1 MKTCLR
7 GPVLDR
13 FRLIAA
19 LLVVCIHTSP
29 LDSISP
35 LGDFVLTR
43 IFCRVAVPFFLM
55 ISGHFLAAGQWRSLG
70 RFWRKTLLLYGLA
83 ILLYLPLN
91 WYTGSPSGWGWIKA
105 LLTDGTFYHLWY
117 FPALLLGVLLA
128 RLLARLGMPAALTL
142 AGVLYLIGLG
152 GDSYYGLTAQ
162 VPALAQCYDGLFV
175 LSSYTRNGLF
185 FVPLFVLLGVMD
197 MRLSRRTAVVGFL
210 LSLAAMTA
218 EGLLLHTLG
227 TQRHDSMYLTL
238 PFCILFLFSLL
249 QSANQGRDL
258 RARQLSLLIYL
269 LHPWSIV
276 AVRGGAELLHLESL
290 LIHNSVGHF
299 CAVVVVTLCAALVL
313 DRLRPLRPSPTARA
327 WREVDRNA
335 LIHNA
340 QVLRQALPP
349 GCSLMAVVKAEAYGH
364 GGASTARILR
374 RAGVGAFAVACLAE
388 GIALRRH
395 GVSGTILILG
405 YTPPEEA
412 PLLRRWRLTQ
422 TVADEAHGLALAA
435 QGVPVRVHLALDTGM
450 HRLGI
455 PAEDHEAI
463 ARLYALPILRIGG
476 VFSHLCVSDSPAPAD
491 IAFTQG
497 QLDRFYAAVGWM
509 KEQGYDPGAIHIQA
523 SYGLWNLPPQPCRY
537 VRAGIAL
544 YGVSSDQNP
553 VLHPLDL
560 RPALSLRAKVA
571 SVRTIPAGQGAGYGL
586 AFRAEQDTRLAVVT
600 IGYADGLPRSL
611 SQQGGR
617 VIIRGVSCPMV
628 GRMCM
633 DQLLVDVTH
642 LPQAVPGDM
651 VTLIGTDGEAVL
663 KAEEVAVQSG
673 TIANELLSRLGSRL
687 PVVRT

>member
-185 FVPLFVLLGVMD
+185 FVPLFVLLGVVD

-544 YGVSSDQNP
+544 YGVASDQNP

>member
-544 YGVSSDQNP
+544 YGVASDQNP

-628 GRMCM
+628 GRICM

>member
-19 LLVVCIHTSP
+19 FMVVCIHTSP
-29 LDSISP
+29 LDSVTP

-91 WYTGSPSGWGWIKA
+91 WYTGSPSGWGWVKA

-117 FPALLLGVLLA
+117 FPALLLGVPLA

-162 VPALAQCYDGLFV
+162 VPALAQCYDGLFL

-185 FVPLFVLLGVMD
+185 FVPLFVLLGAVD
-197 MRLSRRTAVVGFL
+197 MRLSRRTAGVGFL

-218 EGLLLHTLG
+218 EGLLLHHLG
-227 TQRHDSMYLTL
+227 TQRHDSMYLAL
-238 PFCILFLFSLL
+238 PFCMLFLFSLL

-258 RARQLSLLIYL
+258 RARRLSLLVYL

-290 LIHNSVGHF
+290 LVHNSVGHF
-299 CAVVVVTLCAALVL
+299 YAVVVVTLCAALVL

-327 WREVDRNA
+327 WREVDRSA

-340 QVLRQALPP
+340 RVLKQALPS

-374 RAGVGAFAVACLAE
+374 RAGVDAFAVACLEE
-388 GIALRRH
+388 GITLRRH
-395 GVSGTILILG
+395 GVGCTILILG

-412 PLLRRWRLTQ
+412 PLLRLWRLTQ
-422 TVADEAHGLALAA
+422 TVADEVHGLALAA

-463 ARLYALPILRIGG
+463 ARLYALPTLRIGG
-476 VFSHLCVSDSPAPAD
+476 VFSHLCVSDSLAPAD

-497 QLDRFYAAVGWM
+497 QLDRFYTAVGWM

-523 SYGLWNLPPQPCRY
+523 SYGLWNLSPQPCRY

-544 YGVSSDQNP
+544 YGVASDQNP

-560 RPALSLRAKVA
+560 RPVLSLRARVA
-571 SVRTIPAGQGAGYGL
+571 SVRTVPAGQGAGYGL
-586 AFRAEQDTRLAVVT
+586 AFRAERDTRLAVVT

-642 LPQAVPGDM
+642 LPQVAPGDM
-651 VTLIGTDGEAVL
+651 ATLIGTDGEAVL

>member
-7 GPVLDR
+7 GPLLDR

-19 LLVVCIHTSP
+19 FMVVCIHTSP
-29 LDSISP
+29 LDSLSP

-55 ISGHFLAAGQWRSLG
+55 VSGHFLAAGQWRSLG

-117 FPALLLGVLLA
+117 FPALLLGVPLA

-142 AGVLYLIGLG
+142 AGVLYLTGLG

-162 VPALAQCYDGLFV
+162 VPTLAQCYDGLFV

-185 FVPLFVLLGVMD
+185 FVPLFVLLGAVD
-197 MRLSRRTAVVGFL
+197 MRLSRRTAGVGFL

-218 EGLLLHTLG
+218 EGLLLHHLG
-227 TQRHDSMYLTL
+227 TQRHDSMYLAL
-238 PFCILFLFSLL
+238 PFCMLFLFSLL

-258 RARQLSLLIYL
+258 RARRLSLLVYL

-276 AVRGGAELLHLESL
+276 AVRGGAELLHLEGL
-290 LIHNSVGHF
+290 LVHNSVGHF

-327 WREVDRNA
+327 WQEVDRNA
-335 LIHNA
+335 LIHNTR
-340 QVLRQALPP
+340 VLKQALPP
-349 GCSLMAVVKAEAYGH
+349 DCSLMAVVKAEAYGH

-374 RAGVGAFAVACLAE
+374 RAGVDAFAVACLEE

-395 GVSGTILILG
+395 RVSGTILILG

-435 QGVPVRVHLALDTGM
+435 QGIPVRVHLALDTGM

-455 PAEDHEAI
+455 PAEDHDAI
-463 ARLYALPILRIGG
+463 TRLYALPTLRICG
-476 VFSHLCVSDSPAPAD
+476 VFSHLCVSDSLAPAD

-523 SYGLWNLPPQPCRY
+523 SYGLWNLSPQPCRY

-544 YGVSSDQNP
+544 YGVASDQNP
-553 VLHPLDL
+553 VLHPLNL
-560 RPALSLRAKVA
+560 RPALSLRARVA

-586 AFRAEQDTRLAVVT
+586 AFRAERDTRLAVIT

-617 VIIRGVSCPMV
+617 VIIRGVFCPMV

-642 LPQAVPGDM
+642 LPQAAPGDM

>member
-19 LLVVCIHTSP
+19 FMVVCIHTSP
-29 LDSISP
+29 LDSVTP

-91 WYTGSPSGWGWIKA
+91 WYTGSSSGWGWVKA

-117 FPALLLGVLLA
+117 FPALLLGVPLA

-185 FVPLFVLLGVMD
+185 FVPLFVLLGAVD
-197 MRLSRRTAVVGFL
+197 MRLSRRTAGVGFL

-218 EGLLLHTLG
+218 EGLLLHHLG
-227 TQRHDSMYLTL
+227 TQRHDSMYLAL
-238 PFCILFLFSLL
+238 PFCMLFLFSLL

-258 RARQLSLLIYL
+258 RARRLSLLVYL

-290 LIHNSVGHF
+290 LVHNSVGHF
-299 CAVVVVTLCAALVL
+299 YAVAVVTLCAALVL

-327 WREVDRNA
+327 WREVDRSA

-340 QVLRQALPP
+340 RVLKQALPS

-374 RAGVGAFAVACLAE
+374 RAGVDAFAVACLEE
-388 GIALRRH
+388 GITLRRH
-395 GVSGTILILG
+395 GVGCTILILG

-412 PLLRRWRLTQ
+412 PLLRLWRLTQ
-422 TVADEAHGLALAA
+422 TVADEVHGLALAA

-463 ARLYALPILRIGG
+463 ARLYALPTLRIGG
-476 VFSHLCVSDSPAPAD
+476 VFSHLCVSDSLAPAD

-497 QLDRFYAAVGWM
+497 QLDRFYTAVGWM
-509 KEQGYDPGAIHIQA
+509 MEQGYDPGTIHIQA
-523 SYGLWNLPPQPCRY
+523 SYGLWNLSPQPCRY

-544 YGVSSDQNP
+544 YGVASDQNP

-560 RPALSLRAKVA
+560 RPVLSLRARVA
-571 SVRTIPAGQGAGYGL
+571 SVRTVPAGQGAGYGL
-586 AFRAEQDTRLAVVT
+586 AFRAERDTRLAVVT

-642 LPQAVPGDM
+642 LPQAAPGDM
-651 VTLIGTDGEAVL
+651 VTLIGADGEAVL

>member
-1 MKTCLR
+1 MKNCLR
-7 GPVLDR
+7 GPALDR

-35 LGDFVLTR
+35 MGDFVLTR

-55 ISGHFLAAGQWRSLG
+55 VSGHFLAAGQWRSLG

-117 FPALLLGVLLA
+117 FPALLLGVPLA

-142 AGVLYLIGLG
+142 AGLLYLIGLG
-152 GDSYYGLTAQ
+152 GDSYYGPTAQ

-185 FVPLFVLLGVMD
+185 FVPLFVLLGAVD
-197 MRLSRRTAVVGFL
+197 MRLSRRTAGVGFL

-218 EGLLLHTLG
+218 EGLLLHHLS
-227 TQRHDSMYLTL
+227 TQRHDSMYLAL
-238 PFCILFLFSLL
+238 PFCMLFLFALL
-249 QSANQGRDL
+249 QSANQGRDQH
-258 RARQLSLLIYL
+258 ARRLSLLVYL

-276 AVRGGAELLHLESL
+276 AVRGGAELLHLEGL
-290 LIHNSVGHF
+290 LVHNSVGHF

-340 QVLRQALPP
+340 QVLRQALPS

-364 GGASTARILR
+364 GGVSTARILR
-374 RAGVGAFAVACLAE
+374 RAGVDAFAVACLAE

-422 TVADEAHGLALAA
+422 AVADEAHGLALAA

-455 PAEDHEAI
+455 PAEDHDAI
-463 ARLYALPILRIGG
+463 ARLYALPTLRIGG
-476 VFSHLCVSDSPAPAD
+476 VFSHLCVSDSLAPAD

-523 SYGLWNLPPQPCRY
+523 SYGLWNLPSQPCRY

-544 YGVSSDQNP
+544 YGVASDQNP

-560 RPALSLRAKVA
+560 RPVLSLRARVA
-571 SVRTIPAGQGAGYGL
+571 SVRTVPAGQGAGYGL
-586 AFRAEQDTRLAVVT
+586 AFRAERDTRLAVVT

-611 SQQGGR
+611 SHQGGR

-642 LPQAVPGDM
+642 LPQVAPGDM
-651 VTLIGTDGEAVL
+651 ATLIGTDGEAVL

-687 PVVRT
+687 PVVLI

>member
-19 LLVVCIHTSP
+19 FMVVCIHTSP
-29 LDSISP
+29 LDSLSP

-117 FPALLLGVLLA
+117 FPALLLGVPLA

-185 FVPLFVLLGVMD
+185 FVPLFVLLGAVD
-197 MRLSRRTAVVGFL
+197 MRLSRRTAGVGFL

-218 EGLLLHTLG
+218 EGLLLHHLG
-227 TQRHDSMYLTL
+227 TQRHDSMYLAL
-238 PFCILFLFSLL
+238 PFCMLFLFSLL

-258 RARQLSLLIYL
+258 RARRLSLLVYL

-290 LIHNSVGHF
+290 LVHNSVGHF
-299 CAVVVVTLCAALVL
+299 YAVAVVTLCAALVL

-327 WREVDRNA
+327 WREVDRSA

-340 QVLRQALPP
+340 RVLKQALPS

-374 RAGVGAFAVACLAE
+374 RAGVDAFAVACLEE
-388 GIALRRH
+388 GITLRRH
-395 GVSGTILILG
+395 GVGCTILILG

-412 PLLRRWRLTQ
+412 PLLRLWRLTQ
-422 TVADEAHGLALAA
+422 TVADEVHGLALAA

-463 ARLYALPILRIGG
+463 ARLYALPTLRIGG
-476 VFSHLCVSDSPAPAD
+476 VFSHLCVSDSLAPAD

-497 QLDRFYAAVGWM
+497 QLDRFYTAVGWM

-523 SYGLWNLPPQPCRY
+523 SYGLWNLSPQPCRY

-544 YGVSSDQNP
+544 YGVASDQNP

-560 RPALSLRAKVA
+560 RPVLSLRARVA
-571 SVRTIPAGQGAGYGL
+571 SVRTVPAGQGAGYGL
-586 AFRAEQDTRLAVVT
+586 AFRAERDTRLAVVT

-642 LPQAVPGDM
+642 LPQAAPGDM
-651 VTLIGTDGEAVL
+651 VTLIGADGEAVL

>member
-1 MKTCLR
+1 M
-7 GPVLDR
+7 DR

-185 FVPLFVLLGVMD
+185 FVPLFVLLGVVD

-276 AVRGGAELLHLESL
+276 AVRGEAELLHLESL

>member
-276 AVRGGAELLHLESL
+276 AVRGEAELLHLESL

-544 YGVSSDQNP
+544 YGVASDQNP

>member
-7 GPVLDR
+7 GPALDR

-19 LLVVCIHTSP
+19 FMVVCIHTSP

-35 LGDFVLTR
+35 MGDFVLTR

-55 ISGHFLAAGQWRSLG
+55 ISGHFLAASQWRSLG
-70 RFWRKTLLLYGLA
+70 RFWRKTLVLYGLA

-91 WYTGSPSGWGWIKA
+91 WYTGSPLGWGWVKA

-117 FPALLLGVLLA
+117 FPALLLGVPLA

-142 AGVLYLIGLG
+142 AGLLYLIGLG

-185 FVPLFVLLGVMD
+185 FVPLFVLLGAADV
-197 MRLSRRTAVVGFL
+197 RLSRRTAGAGFL
-210 LSLAAMTA
+210 LSLAAITA

-227 TQRHDSMYLTL
+227 TQRHDSMYLAL
-238 PFCILFLFSLL
+238 PFCMLFLFTLL
-249 QSANQGRDL
+249 QSANQGRDQH
-258 RARQLSLLIYL
+258 ARRLSLLVYL

-276 AVRGGAELLHLESL
+276 AVRGGAELLHLEGPL
-290 LIHNSVGHF
+290 VQNSVGHF
-299 CAVVVVTLCAALVL
+299 CAVVVVTLCAALAL

-340 QVLRQALPP
+340 RVLRQALPP

-364 GGASTARILR
+364 GGVSTARILR
-374 RAGVGAFAVACLAE
+374 KAGVDAFAVACLAE
-388 GIALRRH
+388 GITLRRH
-395 GVSGTILILG
+395 GVGCTILILG

-463 ARLYALPILRIGG
+463 ARLYALPTLRIGG
-476 VFSHLCVSDSPAPAD
+476 VFSHLCVSDSLAPAD
-491 IAFTQG
+491 SAFTQG

-509 KEQGYDPGAIHIQA
+509 KEQGYDTGAIHIQA

-544 YGVSSDQNP
+544 YGVASDQNP

-560 RPALSLRAKVA
+560 RPVLSLRARVA
-571 SVRTIPAGQGAGYGL
+571 SVRTVPAGQGAGYGL
-586 AFRAEQDTRLAVVT
+586 AIRAERDTRLAVVT

-642 LPQAVPGDM
+642 LPQAAPGDM

>member
-19 LLVVCIHTSP
+19 FMVVCIHTSP
-29 LDSISP
+29 LDSLSP

-117 FPALLLGVLLA
+117 FPALLLGVPLA

-185 FVPLFVLLGVMD
+185 FVPLFVLLGAVD
-197 MRLSRRTAVVGFL
+197 MRLSRRTAGVGFL

-218 EGLLLHTLG
+218 EGLLLHHLG
-227 TQRHDSMYLTL
+227 TQRHDSMYLAL
-238 PFCILFLFSLL
+238 PFCMLFLFSLL

-258 RARQLSLLIYL
+258 RARRLSLLVYL

-290 LIHNSVGHF
+290 LVHNSVGHF
-299 CAVVVVTLCAALVL
+299 YAVAVVTLCAALVL

-327 WREVDRNA
+327 WREVDRSA

-340 QVLRQALPP
+340 RVLKQALPS

-374 RAGVGAFAVACLAE
+374 RAGVDAFAVACLAE
-388 GIALRRH
+388 GITLRRH
-395 GVSGTILILG
+395 GVGCTILILG

-422 TVADEAHGLALAA
+422 TVADEVHGLALAA

-463 ARLYALPILRIGG
+463 ARLYALPTLRIGG
-476 VFSHLCVSDSPAPAD
+476 VFSHLCVSDSLAPAD

-497 QLDRFYAAVGWM
+497 QLDRFYTAVGWM
-509 KEQGYDPGAIHIQA
+509 KEQGYDPGAVHIQA
-523 SYGLWNLPPQPCRY
+523 SYGLWNLSSQPCRY

-544 YGVSSDQNP
+544 YGVASDQNP

-560 RPALSLRAKVA
+560 RPVLSLRARVA
-571 SVRTIPAGQGAGYGL
+571 SVRTVPAGQGAGYGL
-586 AFRAEQDTRLAVVT
+586 AFRAERDTRLAVVT

-642 LPQAVPGDM
+642 LPQAAPGDM